1 MNHSRRAFL
10 RRSVA
15 VSLAAGLA
23 PSIWRQAFAGNAVL
37 GESPYGPLLA
47 ADRFG
52 IRLPQGFRSRLIG
65 MTGELVDGTDYRWHG
80 WPDGGAT
87 FVNPDGKGGW
97 TYVSNSELNGT
108 RGGASAVRF
117 FADGRIDDAYRILEG
132 TKYNC
137 AGGSTPWG
145 TWLSCEEHRAGLVW
159 ECDPFAPGQGI
170 ARPAMG
176 KFAHEAA
183 VVDPVTGWVYMTE
196 DTGDSRI
203 YRFRPAVRNDLSVG
217 TLEAMA
223 VDEHGFATWVEVS
236 PGRPY
241 RGADTAVF
249 DRGEGAWFAHRHFYF
264 CTTTDNRVWAL
275 DVDSSR
281 LEVIYDA
288 ATLGPDAPL
297 RDPDNITVHPGSAD
311 IFVAEDA
318 DDLQLV
324 LLANA
329 QGQRIAAPFL
339 QLVGH
344 AGSEVA
350 GPAFSPD
357 GTRLYFSSQRGTDGG
372 NNGPGMT
379 FEVAGPFR
387 RAAGSP

>member
-10 RRSVA
+10 GRSVA
-15 VSLAAGLA
+15 VSIAAGLSPA
-23 PSIWRQAFAGNAVL
+23 IWRQAFASSAIL
-37 GESPYGPLLA
+37 GESHYGPLLA
-47 ADRFG
+47 ADRNG
-52 IRLPQGFRSRLIG
+52 IRLPAGFKSKLIG
-65 MTGELVDGTDYRWHG
+65 RTGELVEGTDYAWHG

-87 FVNPDGKGGW
+87 FVNPDGRGGW

-108 RGGASAVRF
+108 QGGAGAIRF
-117 FADGRIDDAYRILEG
+117 FNDGRIDDAYRILGG

-159 ECDPFAPGQGI
+159 ECNPFGPGRGV

-183 VVDPVTGWVYMTE
+183 VVDPATGWVYMTE

-203 YRFRPAVRNDLSVG
+203 YRFRSAVRNDLSAG
-217 TLEAMA
+217 TLEAMS
-223 VDEHGFATWVEVS
+223 VDIHRYVTWVEVS

-241 RGADTAVF
+241 RGKDTTAF
-249 DRGEGAWFAHRHFYF
+249 ARGEGAWFADGHFYF
-264 CTTTDNRVWAL
+264 CTTTDNRVWSL
-275 DVDSSR
+275 DVASGL

-288 ATLGPDAPL
+288 AALGPDAPL
-297 RDPDNITVHPGSAD
+297 REPDNITVHPASGD
-311 IFVAEDA
+311 IFVAEDD

-344 AGSEVA
+344 NGSEVA

-357 GTRLYFSSQRGTDGG
+357 GSRLYVSSQRGTDGS

-379 FEVAGPFR
+379 FEIRGPFR
-387 RAAGSP
+387 QNSGA

>member
-1 MNHSRRAFL
+1 
-10 RRSVA
+10 
-15 VSLAAGLA
+15 
-23 PSIWRQAFAGNAVL
+23 
-37 GESPYGPLLA
+37 
-47 ADRFG
+47 
-52 IRLPQGFRSRLIG
+52 
-65 MTGELVDGTDYRWHG
+65 
-80 WPDGGAT
+80 
-87 FVNPDGKGGW
+87 
-97 TYVSNSELNGT
+97 
-108 RGGASAVRF
+108 VRF
-117 FADGRIDDAYRILEG
+117 LADGRIDDAYRILEG

-137 AGGSTPWG
+137 AGGPTPWG

-159 ECDPFAPGQGI
+159 ECDPFTPGQGI

-183 VVDPVTGWVYMTE
+183 AVDPLTGWVYMTE

-203 YRFRPAVRNDLSVG
+203 YRFRPAVRNDLSAG

-223 VDEHGFATWVEVS
+223 VDAHGFATWVEVS
-236 PGRPY
+236 PARPY
-241 RGADTAVF
+241 RGNDTAVF

-264 CTTTDNRVWAL
+264 CTTTDNRVWSL
-275 DVDSSR
+275 DVDSGR

-288 ATLGPDAPL
+288 ANLGPDAPL
-297 RDPDNITVHPGSAD
+297 RDPDNITVQPHSGD

-329 QGQRIAAPFL
+329 QGERIAAPFL

-344 AGSEVA
+344 DGSEVA

-357 GTRLYFSSQRGTDGG
+357 GMRLYFSSQRGTDGG

-379 FEVAGPFR
+379 FEVCGPFR
-387 RAAGSP
+387 AVAGSR